1 MPFILRHLHLF
12 TALDTQWVC
21 TTCVA
26 AITAGRLPALAAINE
41 LPAPWVDLPP
51 GTADQLSVEEVEIL
65 GLTTVFTVVDGL
77 SVGLLGRGGPS
88 KTLFLTEAR
97 AESVPTRLALTR
109 SRREVLSLH
118 SRPPTLPPS
127 SLAACWTAWGSCW
140 TPTPATSP
148 TPSTGTLPC
157 RRW

>member
-26 AITAGRLPALAAINE
+26 AITAGRLPALAAVNE
-41 LPAPWVDLPP
+41 LSAPWVDLPP

-77 SVGLLGRGGPS
+77 SVGLLGRGGPT
-88 KTLFLTEAR
+88 KTLFLPQAR
-97 AESVPTRLALTR
+97 AQSVPTSRLVLAGTR
-109 SRREVLSLH
+109 HEVLALH
-118 SRPPTLPPS
+118 SRPP
-127 SLAACWTAWGSCW
+127 SL
-140 TPTPATSP
+140 PTPAT
-148 TPSTGTLPC
+148 
-157 RRW
+157 

>member
-1 MPFILRHLHLF
+1 M
-12 TALDTQWVC
+12 
-21 TTCVA
+21 A
-26 AITAGRLPALAAINE
+26 AITAGRLPALAAVNK

-51 GTADQLSVEEVEIL
+51 GTADQLSMEEVEIL

-118 SRPPTLPPS
+118 SRPPTLLPILTGRLVDSMGILLDTHPRYLANPITRCGPP
-127 SLAACWTAWGSCW
+127 CW
-140 TPTPATSP
+140 
-148 TPSTGTLPC
+148 
-157 RRW
+157 RWRG